1 MATILSRT
9 VYGAAVQTR
18 KMFNKDIPILENTTL
33 NEVLTNGS
41 YIPFQPEPV
50 TRGMEVA
57 EPYNYAS
64 DSAGV
69 HLGYFVIGNLG
80 HRAAIGNATG
90 PAGNVPLNT
99 PVEHLATDAGLFNM
113 IPFAVVPV
121 DNDLSAIEQADYGM
135 RKTMFIDDTLYAAY
149 YCRRLDVDS
158 IEFTELLVTV
168 ENGIEIPVPF
178 IPAGS
183 NLYPQQ
189 PTMSG
194 QTRGDYVKSTAMV
207 QITFNELQQQRL
219 VEAARLIYGSPD
231 YAIISEVGF
240 CTGVDKAITKRYPNN
255 GAQTPANVVAGRKE
269 AIAVQVAVHYTL
281 SPIDVASARRGLDGA
296 WDVGI
301 GEPLYG
307 VRSA

>member
-9 VYGAAVQTR
+9 IYGAAVQTR

-33 NEVLTNGS
+33 NEVLSNGS
-41 YIPFQPEPV
+41 YVPFQPEPV
-50 TRGMEVA
+50 TRGMELA
-57 EPYNYAS
+57 DPYNHVS
-64 DSAGV
+64 DSSGI
-69 HLGYFVIGNLG
+69 HMGYFVLGNLG
-80 HRAAIGNATG
+80 HRAAVGNATG

-121 DNDLSAIEQADYGM
+121 DNDLSSTEQAEYGM
-135 RKTMFIDDTLYAAY
+135 RKTMLIAGTLYAAY
-149 YCRRLDVDS
+149 YCRRLDTSS
-158 IEFTELLVTV
+158 IEFTELIVTV
-168 ENGIEIPVPF
+168 ENGIEVPTPF
-178 IPAGS
+178 VPSTS

-189 PTMSG
+189 PAMSG

-207 QITFNELQQQRL
+207 KITFNELQQQRL

-240 CTGVDKAITKRYPNN
+240 CTGVDKSVTKRYPNS
-255 GAQTPANVVAGRKE
+255 GAQTPITVVAGRKE
-269 AIAVQVAVHYTL
+269 AVAVQIAVHYTL

-301 GEPLYG
+301 AEPLYG